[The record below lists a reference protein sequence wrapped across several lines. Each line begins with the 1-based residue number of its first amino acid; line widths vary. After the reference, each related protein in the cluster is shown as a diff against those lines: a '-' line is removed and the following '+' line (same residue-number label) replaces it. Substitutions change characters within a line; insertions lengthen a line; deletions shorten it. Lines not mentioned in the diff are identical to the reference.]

1 MIRRLPSIRVLATR
15 GGAPVWRAALTA
27 TVLVA
32 AGCADVAPWE
42 RNVLARPQMAPE
54 PQPLRSALRSHVQAS
69 REAALSAARA
79 EGGGCGCSY

>member
-1 MIRRLPSIRVLATR
+1 MSLHKP
-15 GGAPVWRAALTA
+15 APPVAPAWRAAVA
-27 TVLVA
+27 VVAAAVA

-42 RNVLARPQMAPE
+42 RDVLARPQMAPE

-69 REAALSAARA
+69 REAALSASRA